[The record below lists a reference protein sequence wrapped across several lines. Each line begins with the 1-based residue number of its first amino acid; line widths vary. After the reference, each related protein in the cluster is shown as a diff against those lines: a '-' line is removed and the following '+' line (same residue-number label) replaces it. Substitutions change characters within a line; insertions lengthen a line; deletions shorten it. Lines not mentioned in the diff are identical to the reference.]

1 VRSLIA
7 IAAVATLVAGC
18 GDDGTSGTPDA
29 GRDAGVLGPPD
40 GGPDFGLID
49 PTPTR
54 ACPAQWVVGVSGRI
68 VDERG
73 AGIPTAKAQLCARLS
88 PGGSLVC
95 LTPNGVSSNGDFAI
109 AVPDTAR
116 CMTSVTMRLI
126 DFGAPRGTT
135 YCELELTPVNGLI
148 ELAQPF
154 VLYDTMPPA
163 SLPPIANP
171 TESRVVV
178 LADGVELD
186 VVPEELTAEIYQQI
200 AGARVEMGPACMLA
214 AAPAFRALYAFSPE
228 PALFNGRMGLRL
240 PNTEALAPGATVSL
254 YVIGGLATTLPD
266 GTEVWEGEWEEFGTG
281 TVDGDGA
288 MITSDTPLT
297 TLTWIGY
304 L

>member
-1 VRSLIA
+1 VRSLLA
-7 IAAVATLVAGC
+7 ITLALASAC
-18 GDDGTSGTPDA
+18 GDDGTSGAPDA
-29 GRDAGVLGPPD
+29 GRDAGGLGPPD
-40 GGPDFGLID
+40 GGPDLGSID

-95 LTPNGVSSNGDFAI
+95 LTPNGVNANGDFAI
-109 AVPDTAR
+109 VVPDTAR

-135 YCELELTPVNGLI
+135 YCELELAPVAGLI
-148 ELAQPF
+148 ALAEPF

-163 SLPPIANP
+163 TLPPIANP

-178 LADGVELD
+178 LADGVELE
-186 VVPEELTAEIYQQI
+186 VVPEELTPDIYQQL
-200 AGARVEMGPACMLA
+200 AGARVEMGPGCMLA

-228 PALFNGRMGLRL
+228 PALFSGRMPLRL
-240 PNTEALAPGATVSL
+240 PNTEGLAVGSTVEL
-254 YVIGGLATTLPD
+254 YVIGGLSTILAD
-266 GTEVWEGEWEEFGTG
+266 GREVWEGEWEEFGTG
-281 TVDGDGA
+281 TVDADG
-288 MITSDTPLT
+288 MITSDAPLT
-297 TLTWIGY
+297 TLTWVGY